1 MGTLHNVFIFSGG
14 KGKRMG
20 IFKKNNVK
28 AFAKVNSK
36 KILIN
41 HIENINKY
49 LNVKKI
55 FVIITEK
62 KGFFE
67 DQLKQFDNVE
77 IISNKKDYTFKG
89 IISGLNLIEEYVKN
103 DEHFIIFLADEYYDE
118 KDFNEFCLKAKQIKK
133 NESLIAIK
141 KFRFPQEYFKNYS
154 VSIDKKDNLIT
165 ETEEKNS
172 KIISEYFG
180 TGLMCL
186 NNNLFKILKNNN
198 KRPFYSLLKNLDKPQ
213 YFELKNDYINI
224 NTKVDIYNLQK
235 KYQKDKLKIDVVIPA
250 YNEEESIKYVI
261 NDFKDFCDNVIVAS
275 KKPKDRTDEIIL
287 ENNAKLVPGDY
298 LGYGD
303 AIKKGIESSTADI
316 IILTEADGTFR
327 STDVEKLISL

>member
-154 VSIDKKDNLIT
+154 VSIDKKDNLLT

-172 KIISEYFG
+172 KRISEYFG

-186 NNNLFKILKNNN
+186 SNNLFKILK
-198 KRPFYSLLKNLDKPQ
+198 K
-213 YFELKNDYINI
+213 ITI
-224 NTKVDIYNLQK
+224 
-235 KYQKDKLKIDVVIPA
+235 KDHFIR
-250 YNEEESIKYVI
+250 Y
-261 NDFKDFCDNVIVAS
+261 
-275 KKPKDRTDEIIL
+275 
-287 ENNAKLVPGDY
+287 
-298 LGYGD
+298 
-303 AIKKGIESSTADI
+303 
-316 IILTEADGTFR
+316 
-327 STDVEKLISL
+327 